1 MRHLPPFALEAR
13 FSRWEFRARY
23 NAAGSDMESLPLE
36 RLLEMA
42 TPGRRE
48 QWHKLHLGYT
58 ETWGAPELR
67 EAIAATYETVTADQV
82 LCFAGAE
89 EGIFCAMNGLL
100 TPDDH
105 ALICYPNY
113 QSAESL
119 PASICHVSGIP
130 LRPRD
135 DWNLDP
141 DDVRR
146 AVTARTKLLC
156 VNFPNNP
163 TGAVLARERFDAMV
177 DTCNTHGLWLFSDEV
192 YRGMERD
199 PQRRLPAA
207 VDVCERGVSL
217 GVMSKA
223 YGLPG
228 LRIGWIACK
237 DRKFLR
243 HMERM
248 KHYLSICNSA
258 PSELLALMALEAGE
272 TILQRNLKLAEQNRE
287 LLRAFFSRH
296 DDLYEWY
303 EPDAGCVAFPRY
315 LGADGPNGADAFCD
329 RLVQEAGV
337 LLMPASVF
345 ASQLGDVPQERFRVG
360 YGRNSFPDAV
370 NAWEKWLEQEGKGA

>member
-1 MRHLPPFALEAR
+1 MRRLPPFALEKR

-36 RLLEMA
+36 RLLDLAAPE
-42 TPGRRE
+42 RRE

-58 ETWGAPELR
+58 ETWGLPELR
-67 EAIAATYETVTADQV
+67 EAIAATYETVTADEV

-100 TPDDH
+100 TPEDH
-105 ALICYPNY
+105 ALVCYPNY

-119 PASICHVSGIP
+119 PASICEVSGIP
-130 LRPRD
+130 LRPND
-135 DWNLDP
+135 GWNLDP
-141 DDVRR
+141 DDLRQ
-146 AVTARTKLLC
+146 ALSAKTKLVS

-163 TGAVLARERFDAMV
+163 TGAVLKQERFKALV
-177 DTCNTHGLWLFSDEV
+177 DTCNKNGLWLFSDEV

-199 PQRRLPAA
+199 PERRLPAA

-237 DRKFLR
+237 DRTFLQ

-258 PSELLALMALEAGE
+258 PAELLALMALEAEE
-272 TILQRNLKLAEQNRE
+272 TILQRNLELAEQNRE
-287 LLRAFFSRH
+287 LLRTFFQRH
-296 DDLYEWY
+296 DDLFEWY

-315 LGADGPNGADAFCD
+315 LGSDGADAFCD
-329 RLVQEAGV
+329 RLVEEAGV

-345 ASQLGDVPQERFRVG
+345 SSTLGNVPQDRFRVG
-360 YGRNSFPDAV
+360 YGRNFFPEAV
-370 NAWEKWLEQEGKGA
+370 EAWEKWLEQAGNGA